1 MQQIMKNKR
10 FLALVMSLI
19 MLISAMPMNT
29 FAETDSIE
37 KSAATEAVQP
47 DVDEMDNI
55 EVLSTPLAT
64 DAVIDGEASSDTVIE
79 MVSHDTEQQENAS
92 EPEDEDAP
100 TPAADAGNPLKQAID
115 ANGHAYVLTAGLV
128 KAYSNMQM
136 TDHVYTINQGG
147 TVLLVTQ
154 YIERDNAS
162 IVRVWFISAEDETF
176 FAYIPANALTDTIL
190 KGDEVNMMA
199 DKLPSAL
206 ISTSNGELYA
216 FKVSGEKANA
226 VIEIPTAATTQDET
240 VQEPAA
246 PMDESTPSS
255 EPSEEPTQEPITE
268 DAEPNDPTEEPLP
281 ADEEPDEPVETPA
294 HSDEALEAPTDDPI
308 EWLPV
313 SDAPIETET
322 PVVDAQTVQVGDYVA
337 VTKQTRAFMSVDDTA
352 SDGYIGDLSLGVFV
366 KAATVQVDAI
376 EQDSLGRDWHKVKY
390 MYGDD
395 YADGTLKWTALG
407 SIYVLAVETLGTAEQ
422 ALSVTDYAFTTV
434 PVRRAGML
442 LAATPMDG
450 FTLKS
455 INAPIGTFT
464 AGQKNI
470 HGSSGKDSDYKQ
482 IATAAGHGTV
492 YATPHY
498 LDGFAVYCLE
508 HTMPGP
514 GEGSGSNKQPTGPYM
529 IVDMEAYTSGTSMKY
544 KASTM
549 HAIGWVLRHTYPFMA
564 LNRND
569 SDNETWSRVAGQ
581 FAIREVI
588 KQMEGAQY
596 VRDYWDMDNFY
607 VASGQAPSVYL
618 TYARWLAE
626 NGIAHGKITGKI
638 TTSNKSVVY
647 ENGTYKGTVTLST
660 DADLIRISTAS
671 GTITGNTAGKDS
683 SYYYLKSG
691 DTITV
696 SFSTNGHT
704 IVAESVSSDEEEA
717 NFLIGVPTVEI
728 QDVLIPVEGYPY
740 KLQDASVTFE
750 ILYGDVTVTKR
761 RDRGDQRT
769 LAGAQMQ
776 LYDSNGAVVGN
787 PVTTDANGNATWTHL
802 QYGTYFVAETSAP
815 TGYQMD
821 TSWLRVEIN
830 AGAVT
835 STFSNAP
842 IFGSIRVI
850 KKAGGKDIPLVG
862 AKYELV
868 TKAGSSYV
876 RAKSVVD
883 GSDLPVLTTDAN
895 GVVTWSGVVE
905 YGEYY
910 VHEIEAPQGY
920 QLDNN
925 YYLTNLSVQGVIE
938 VTNAKDAP
946 ITGQIRIVKKDQLT
960 KASLAGVEFT
970 VTRLSAPASHN
981 GVGVGDVVAVITTD
995 ANGVAT
1001 TGWLEWGKYRVVE
1014 SKVPAHY
1021 TDSHFS
1027 TEIEAY
1033 EHGKTYTID
1042 VENEPTKGYIQIVK
1056 TDRLDRTPIEGVQFD
1071 IYYADEYGSG
1081 LAGTMTT
1088 NKDGV
1093 AISSALRKGKYVV
1106 KEHADP
1112 MGYVTELVELSA
1124 TVKSDETTYLSASN
1138 QPIQGRI
1145 QIIKKDE
1152 LTKDALAGAEF
1163 TITRVSGLPSHKGSN
1178 NGEVVAVITTDA
1190 YGVAISPLLTW
1201 GVYCITETKV
1211 PEHYVDNS
1219 FSVEVTIQDE
1229 NLKTYEIGVTNEPTK
1244 GWLQLTKTDRQNGNP
1259 IEGVQ
1264 FDIYYNDRYGEGLA
1278 GTMTTNKD
1286 GIAISEP
1293 LRKGK
1298 YIVRE
1303 HGETAGYLF
1312 EEIIMD
1318 ATVKSDETTE
1328 LQATNCHVTVRLKL
1342 YKRDVDE
1349 YTGDNPNSA
1358 ANAKPNKTLPK
1369 TANISAPAVRG
1380 DGILTGAEF
1389 QVLAGEDIKDR
1400 QGNVVYAKGA
1410 VVVQSIKTAGED
1422 ASVSTDELWPGVYEI
1437 VELNPPTGYQPSTS
1451 SIFVDARSAATQSTE
1466 AIITYEGL
1474 KTNEI
1479 SYGVYAL
1486 IKFMGDNEIHD
1497 DAGILE
1503 TPEKGAEFQIYLKS
1517 AGSYENAR
1525 KFERDYLTTNEY
1537 GYVMTKPLPYGLY
1550 ILEQVKGKDGYAIK
1564 SPFTI
1569 FIKGTED
1576 PAKPPILIINNEAIR
1591 FRLKFIKVDAETGNT
1606 ITVANTAFKLKDADG
1621 NYVTQTVHYPKQAT
1635 IDTFYTDESGE
1646 VTLPETVTYGMYFIE
1661 EFASP
1666 DGYLILTEELGV
1678 FVGNDTMNEPGEA
1691 YLLEIGIPNEPV
1703 KGRIVLDKKGLQL
1716 TGFETLTDVFGN
1728 EYQQPIFEEKYL
1740 AGAVFDIYASEDIIG
1755 KDGTCW
1761 YREHEYVDTIV
1772 TTANGSDASKELPL
1786 GKYFLLETSAPEGY
1800 VFADTW
1806 YEADLV
1812 FADNHTA
1819 VVENKVAV
1827 GNDYLPSEATLRK
1840 VKEVTQTVR
1849 TNDGTV
1855 KQIITNAPGRG
1866 FVFGLYNNVD
1876 IRFDGGTLMADSLVA
1891 TGVTD
1896 ENGKLTFSGYY
1907 PHGDYYIKEI
1917 SCPKGWKLNPEHF
1930 AVSLIPDTMNEDDP
1944 IIRVSLQKPIH
1955 NELIY
1960 TPITLTKK
1968 EITGEETLPDT
1979 RIEVKNEAGDVIFR
1993 AYTDENGQLPN
2004 IPLTPGIYTF
2014 REIYAPDGYSLS
2026 EAIMA
2031 FSVDE
2036 IGNVTGDTVVR
2047 DDFTRFSILKQDE
2060 NGQPLAGV
2068 IFSLRKDDYSKL
2080 FTAVSDENGLVT
2092 FEKIPY
2098 GKYIIEETKPLPGY
2112 LKNDSRIEI
2121 TVDGTFINLSEPLE
2135 TVTNCPNEVIVKKI
2149 DQDGMLLADAT
2160 FALINADGQQ
2170 TMTAVSD
2177 EAGMVRFTKVPYG
2190 LYTIQEIEA
2199 PAGYLL
2205 NTKPVELSLFETHT
2219 FTAEP
2224 IATVVNQLKRIQFI
2238 KVDTAGKFLPGVEFS
2253 LIDAATDEV
2262 VEVVTSNVK
2271 GEFLFTQFDY
2281 GDWIVSET
2289 AVPNGFNAME
2299 DITFH
2304 VDANWTEPSPIT
2316 CVNIPN
2322 HYEFVKTDKKGNP
2335 LAGVKFTL
2343 EDAEGNI
2350 IRNLVSSTDGIVNA
2364 TDLTP
2369 GTYIIREIETL
2380 EGYTRTDETIKVVI
2394 DEHYIVPTEMYRL
2407 VNYPNIQTGVDFEM
2421 TPVMWVG
2428 ALLLLAGASLTT
2440 AYSVKESRKRN
2451 KKKHRGK

>member
-1 MQQIMKNKR
+1 MRQIMKNRR
-10 FLALVMSLI
+10 FPALLMALVMLV
-19 MLISAMPMNT
+19 SALPTFT
-29 FAETDSIE
+29 FAEAETPVP
-37 KSAATEAVQP
+37 EAVIEQP
-47 DVDEMDNI
+47 TDLDVLVSDMAELNESLETESPNEDDVA
-55 EVLSTPLAT
+55 EVLEDETPADMVA
-64 DAVIDGEASSDTVIE
+64 DANSEPMPADENPSDTPDKSSVSLKSVIE
-79 MVSHDTEQQENAS
+79 DQ
-92 EPEDEDAP
+92 
-100 TPAADAGNPLKQAID
+100 
-115 ANGHAYVLTAGLV
+115 GHAYVLTARAV
-128 KAYSNMQM
+128 KAYASPNMAQK
-136 TDHVYTINQGG
+136 DHILTITQTGA
-147 TVLLVTQ
+147 VLLATEYFQQEHGNYVK
-154 YIERDNAS
+154 
-162 IVRVWFISAEDETF
+162 VWFVFEGEAIS
-176 FAYIPANALTDTIL
+176 AYIPEKALTDRIL
-190 KGDEVNMMA
+190 SDEEALA
-199 DKLPSAL
+199 DSNSSTV
-206 ISTSNGELYA
+206 IS
-216 FKVSGEKANA
+216 VSGGDWPIFNVVGEKPVAEA
-226 VIEIPTAATTQDET
+226 DFPTEEDTSS
-240 VQEPAA
+240 
-246 PMDESTPSS
+246 ESTP
-255 EPSEEPTQEPITE
+255 EPLEDELLQPDEPAPTDLSISEEPWV
-268 DAEPNDPTEEPLP
+268 APTENRQELIEWVPLEDEPTIVEPMEAELP
-281 ADEEPDEPVETPA
+281 AAQAGDF
-294 HSDEALEAPTDDPI
+294 
-308 EWLPV
+308 V
-313 SDAPIETET
+313 SITT
-322 PVVDAQTVQVGDYVA
+322 
-337 VTKQTRAFMSVDDTA
+337 QTRAFLGIDETA
-352 SDGYIGDLSLGVFV
+352 TADYEGNLNLGMFV
-366 KAATVQVDAI
+366 KAATVQVEAI
-376 EQDSLGRDWHKVKY
+376 EQDALGRYWCMVRY

-395 YADGTLKWTALG
+395 YADGTLKWTEYG
-407 SIYVLAVETLGTAEQ
+407 NIYVLAYETESTENQTFG
-422 ALSVTDYAFTTV
+422 VTDFAFSTR
-434 PVRRAGML
+434 PSSKL
-442 LAATPMDG
+442 LTATPMSG
-450 FTLKS
+450 FSLKA
-455 INAPIGTFT
+455 INAPIGTFKD
-464 AGQKNI
+464 GQKNI

-482 IATAAGHGTV
+482 IATAPGHGTV

-498 LDGFAVYCLE
+498 LDGFTVFCLE

-514 GEGSGSNKQPTGPYM
+514 GENISGGGKQPTGPYM
-529 IVDMEAYTSGTSMKY
+529 IVDMNSYANGTSSTKY

-549 HAIGWVLRHTYPFMA
+549 HAIAWVLRHTYPFMA

-569 SDNETWSRVAGQ
+569 ADNETWSRVAGQ

-588 KQMEGAQY
+588 KQMEGAKY

-638 TTSNKSVVY
+638 TVSNKSVTY
-647 ENGTYKGTVTLST
+647 ANGTYKGTVTLST
-660 DADLIRISTAS
+660 DADLIRISKSA
-671 GTITGNTAGKDS
+671 GTITGNTAGNDNT
-683 SYYYLKSG
+683 YYYLKSG

-696 SFSTNGHT
+696 SFTTNGHT

-717 NFLIGVPTVEI
+717 SFLVGVPTAAI

-740 KLQDASVTFE
+740 KLQDASISFE
-750 ILYGDVTVTKR
+750 ILYGDLSVTKR
-761 RDRGDQRT
+761 RDRGDERA
-769 LAGAQMQ
+769 LANTQFQ
-776 LYDSNGAVVGN
+776 LYDSNGVKVGTV
-787 PVTTDANGNATWTHL
+787 VTTNANGVAAWTHL
-802 QYGTYFVAETSAP
+802 EYGVYFVAEVAAP
-815 TGYQMD
+815 VGYQAD

-830 AGAVT
+830 ASAV
-835 STFSNAP
+835 SATFKDAP
-842 IFGSIRVI
+842 IFGSIRII
-850 KKAGGKDIPLVG
+850 KKASGKEIPIVG

-868 TKAGSSYV
+868 TKSGNGYI

-883 GSDLPVLTTDAN
+883 GSELPVLTTDAN
-895 GVVTWSGVVE
+895 GIITWSNVVE

-910 VHEIEAPQGY
+910 IHEVEAPQGY

-925 YYLTNLSVQGVIE
+925 YFSVSLYAQGV
-938 VTNAKDAP
+938 VKDSNVRDAV

-960 KASLAGVEFT
+960 KAPLAGVEFT
-970 VTRLSAPASHN
+970 ITRLSAPASHN
-981 GVGVGDVVAVITTD
+981 GAGVGEVVATITTD

-1001 TGWLEWGKYRVVE
+1001 TSWLEWGKYKVEE

-1021 TDSHFS
+1021 VDSHFS

-1033 EHGKTYTID
+1033 EHGKTYTIE
-1042 VENEPTKGYIQIVK
+1042 VENEPTKGYIQISK
-1056 TDRLDRTPIEGVQFD
+1056 TDRLDRTPIAGVQFD

-1088 NKDGV
+1088 NKEGV
-1093 AISSALRKGKYVV
+1093 AISPALRKGKYIV

-1112 MGYVTELVELSA
+1112 TGYVTELVELNA
-1124 TVKSDETTYLSASN
+1124 TIKSDETTYLSATN

-1145 QIIKKDE
+1145 QIVKKDE
-1152 LTKDALAGAEF
+1152 LTQEALAEAEF

-1201 GVYCITETKV
+1201 GVYRITETKV

-1244 GWLQLTKTDRQNGNP
+1244 GWLRLTKMDRQNGNP

-1264 FDIYYNDRYGEGLA
+1264 FDIFYNDQYGEGLA
-1278 GTMTTNKD
+1278 GTMTTNNE
-1286 GIAISEP
+1286 GIAISES

-1312 EEIIMD
+1312 EEIVMD

-1328 LQATNCHVTVRLKL
+1328 LQATNRHVTVRLKL

-1349 YTGDNPNSA
+1349 YKGDNPNAA

-1369 TANISAPAVRG
+1369 PANISAPAMRG

-1410 VVVQSIKTAGED
+1410 VVVKSIKTEGED
-1422 ASVSTDELWPGVYEI
+1422 ASITTDELWPGLYEI
-1437 VELNPPTGYQPSTS
+1437 VELNPPIGYQPSTS

-1466 AIITYEGL
+1466 AVITYEGL

-1537 GYVMTKPLPYGLY
+1537 GYTVTKPLPYGLY
-1550 ILEQVKGKDGYAIK
+1550 VLEQVKGKDGYAIK

-1576 PAKPPILIINNEAIR
+1576 PANPPILIINNEAIR

-1606 ITVANTAFKLKDADG
+1606 IAVANTAFKLKDADG
-1621 NYVTQTVHYPKQAT
+1621 NYVTQTVHYPKQTT

-1661 EFASP
+1661 EFTSP
-1666 DGYLILTEELGV
+1666 DGYLIQTEDLGI
-1678 FVGNDTMNEPGEA
+1678 FVGNDSMNEPGEA
-1691 YLLEIGIPNEPV
+1691 YLLEIRIPNEPV

-1716 TGFETLTDVFGN
+1716 TGFETLTDTYGN

-1740 AGAVFDIYASEDIIG
+1740 EGAVFDIYASEDIIG

-1772 TTANGSDASKELPL
+1772 TTASGSDASKELPL

-1806 YEADLV
+1806 YEANLV

-1819 VVENKVAV
+1819 VVETRIAV
-1827 GNDYLPSEATLRK
+1827 GNDYLPIEVELRK
-1840 VKEVTQTVR
+1840 VKEITQTVR

-1855 KQIITNAPGRG
+1855 KQIITNAPGMG
-1866 FVFGLYNNVD
+1866 FVFGLYNNAD
-1876 IRFDGGTLMADSLVA
+1876 IRYDGGTLMADSMVA

-1907 PHGDYYIKEI
+1907 PHGEYYVKEI
-1917 SCPKGWKLNPEHF
+1917 SCPKGWKLNSEHF
-1930 AVSLIPDTMNEDDP
+1930 EVSLTPDIMDEDDH
-1944 IIRVSLQKPIH
+1944 IIRVSLQKPIQ
-1955 NELIY
+1955 NELVY

-1979 RIEVKNEAGDVIFR
+1979 RIEVKNEAGEVIFR

-2004 IPLTPGIYTF
+2004 IPLTPGNYTF
-2014 REIYAPDGYSLS
+2014 REVYAPEGYSLS

-2036 IGNVTGDTVVR
+2036 KGNVIGDTTIR
-2047 DDFTRFSILKQDE
+2047 DDFTRFSLLKLDE
-2060 NGQPLAGV
+2060 NDQPLAGV
-2068 IFSLRKDDYSKL
+2068 LFSLKKADHSKL
-2080 FTAVSDENGLVT
+2080 FAAVSDENGLVT
-2092 FEKIPY
+2092 FEKTPY
-2098 GKYIIEETKPLPGY
+2098 GTYVIEEMKPLPGY
-2112 LKNDSRIEI
+2112 LKSDTRIEV
-2121 TVDGTFINLSEPLE
+2121 TVDGTFINPSEPIE
-2135 TVTNCPNEVIVKKI
+2135 TVTNCPNEIIIKKV
-2149 DQDGMLLADAT
+2149 DQDGLPLAGAT
-2160 FALINADGQQ
+2160 FALINTEGEQV
-2170 TMTAVSD
+2170 MTAVSD
-2177 EAGMVRFTKVPYG
+2177 EAGIVRFTKIPYG

-2205 NTKPVELSLFETHT
+2205 NTKPVELSLFETYT

-2224 IATVVNQLKRIQFI
+2224 IATITNQLKRIQFI
-2238 KVDTAGKFLPGVEFS
+2238 KVDTSGKLLSGVEFS
-2253 LIDAATDEV
+2253 LIDAQTNEV
-2262 VEVVTSNVK
+2262 VEVMTSNEK
-2271 GEFLFTQFDY
+2271 GEFIFTQFEY
-2281 GDWIVSET
+2281 GDWIVRET
-2289 AVPNGFNAME
+2289 AVPEGFNAME

-2304 VDANWTEPSPIT
+2304 VDGNWTEPAPIT

-2322 HYEFVKTDKKGNP
+2322 HYEFVKTDNKGNP

-2350 IRNLVSSTDGIVNA
+2350 IRNLVSGKDGIVHVI
-2364 TDLTP
+2364 DLAP

-2421 TPVMWVG
+2421 TPIMWG
-2428 ALLLLAGASLTT
+2428 GTTLLLAGIML
-2440 AYSVKESRKRN
+2440 YLVYYVKGSKKNN
-2451 KKKHRGK
+2451 KKNRYEK